1 MTQNKIKQILDRQ
14 RAFFHTGAT
23 LDVSYR
29 LDSLRRLRNCITR
42 HEADINKALKKDLG
56 KSAFE
61 TYMCETGLVLSEI
74 SYMLKHTRS
83 LQRKT
88 RPYATRPVSFEKLSK
103 TFALWCMSDHESLEL
118 PIPLD
123 D

>member
-1 MTQNKIKQILDRQ
+1 MTPNEIKQIIDRQ
-14 RAFFHTGAT
+14 HAFFHTGAT

-29 LDSLRRLRNCITR
+29 LDSLRRLRDCITR

-83 LQRKT
+83 FAKEKRVHTPLAQFHSKSYRKPS
-88 RPYATRPVSFEKLSK
+88 PYGVCLI
-103 TFALWCMSDHESLEL
+103 MS
-118 PIPLD
+118 P
-123 D
+123 

>member
-1 MTQNKIKQILDRQ
+1 MTQNEIKQILDRQ

-29 LDSLRRLRNCITR
+29 LDSLRRLRDCITR

-83 LQRKT
+83 FAKKNASIRHS
-88 RPYATRPVSFEKLSK
+88 PSFIREAIENLR
-103 TFALWCMSDHESLEL
+103 LMVYV
-118 PIPLD
+118 
-123 D
+123 